1 MRWLIFALGVALAL
15 GGAASIVSGV
25 PYIRIESG
33 WTEVIAGTTA
43 LSGGIV
49 TLGLGA
55 VLSALRSLEMR
66 LVAGQ
71 SSIVVDE
78 SSVALRTT
86 KPLSSPLVETGLA
99 SDEAAIAPS
108 FAAGRDTTPTPTT
121 RPLMGRLKSKLS
133 TMGTLANERPEPSV
147 NLVAAIDPSSAAP
160 STRRDRDEA
169 SALYPPEGN
178 ALDLAPRRSSARPS
192 AATLTRGEA
201 DVGIPSLIPSQ
212 NIAAVETGPGTETQ
226 EAPTVVGRYESGG
239 ATYVLFSD
247 GTIEVETEAGTHRFA
262 SMEELKAYIDQQDA
276 SAVS

>member
-43 LSGGIV
+43 LSAGIV

-71 SSIVVDE
+71 SSVVDE

-86 KPLSSPLVETGLA
+86 KPLLSPLVETGLA
-99 SDEAAIAPS
+99 SDEASIAPS
-108 FAAGRDTTPTPTT
+108 FAAGRDPTLTPPS

-147 NLVAAIDPSSAAP
+147 NLVAATDPSSPAP
-160 STRRDRDEA
+160 SPRRDRDEA
-169 SALYPPEGN
+169 SALYSPEGN